1 MFRGPR
7 VADAGS
13 HTHLVEAPDMA
24 DIREQLDDM
33 VRVDGIKAAVILGR
47 DGFVID
53 AATADEAMDAE
64 TLGAVIS
71 ASLGATEMMGTEL
84 GLGNL
89 NRGMVEFRDY
99 VLLVNQLGEEAVLAV
114 MAEPRF
120 MGIARHHVKKKTVSI
135 LTAL

>member
-1 MFRGPR
+1 MLLLRSTGFMET
-7 VADAGS
+7 AG
-13 HTHLVEAPDMA
+13 MA
-24 DIREQLDDM
+24 SIREQLDQM
-33 VRVDGIKAAVILGR
+33 VQVEGIKAVVVIGR

-53 AATADEAMDAE
+53 AATEGSAMDAE

-71 ASLGATEMMGTEL
+71 ASLSTTDMVGAEL

-99 VLLVNQLGEEAVLAV
+99 VLLVNQLGVNAVLAV
-114 MAEPRF
+114 LADPRF
-120 MGIARHHVKKKTVSI
+120 MGIARHHVKKRTPTL

>member
-1 MFRGPR
+1 
-7 VADAGS
+7 
-13 HTHLVEAPDMA
+13 VEALYMA
-24 DIREQLDDM
+24 SIKEQLDEL
-33 VRVDGIKAAVILGR
+33 VGVEGIKAAVVVGG

-53 AATADEAMDAE
+53 AATEGAAMDAE

-71 ASLGATEMMGTEL
+71 ASLSAADMVGEEL

-89 NRGMVEFRDY
+89 NRGMVEYRDY
-99 VLLVNQLGEEAVLAV
+99 VLLVNQLGQNAVLAV

-120 MGIARHHVKKKTVSI
+120 MGIARHHLKKRTRTL

>member
-1 MFRGPR
+1 M
-7 VADAGS
+7 
-13 HTHLVEAPDMA
+13 T

-33 VRVDGIKAAVILGR
+33 VRVDGIKAAVIVGR

-53 AATADEAMDAE
+53 AATEGSSLDAE

-71 ASLGATEMMGTEL
+71 ASLSATEMMGTEL

-99 VLLVNQLGEEAVLAV
+99 VLLVNQLGQEAVLAV

-120 MGIARHHVKKKTVSI
+120 MGIARHHVKKRTPSLLSV
-135 LTAL
+135 L